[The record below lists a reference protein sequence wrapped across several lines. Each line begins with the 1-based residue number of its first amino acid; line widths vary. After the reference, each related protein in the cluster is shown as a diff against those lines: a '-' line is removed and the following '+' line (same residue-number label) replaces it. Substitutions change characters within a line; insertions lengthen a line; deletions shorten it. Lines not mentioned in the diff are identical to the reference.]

1 MSSVVQCGACGSSTT
16 ALTLKFV
23 SCLHALC
30 VPCLQNSLGFD
41 GCVKCPQCS
50 VSTQLHFGRLDPL
63 RSLPNVV
70 QASDTMT
77 GAAAGQSQA
86 IQTCDECWDGKPG
99 TVGCV
104 NCSLKF
110 CEYHGTGHLMSKSGK
125 GHTVKALSASSTEST
140 NSGSGSGRVVR
151 HRCALHTNE
160 VLKQFCLDCNQL
172 LCTQCIHTGAHRHDE
187 HKVMDIASAAQN
199 TRDTL
204 STKLSSCTSEYD
216 GVLSSAIETV
226 EKNIRMVHSQT
237 EFASEKV
244 SGFFKPLME
253 AVKKREDSLLTELD
267 ELRLKKLEP
276 LEKQLHQL
284 QECVSKGESAAN
296 ILQSFEDDVELL
308 RVWSWV
314 DASISKTMETAEDE
328 KEPCVTSGIVFGTT
342 DTASLLNDISKTGA
356 VLDVADG
363 TLKCHDQAGVND
375 HISISIE
382 LPENAI
388 SSVMEQDQL
397 DNIGLEISI
406 SDPDEDTTNVCTQL
420 TPASGRIQTER
431 TPLQAGHYNI
441 SARIGCVHLKGSPQ
455 KLVVSAMVTSEKFD
469 GNRCGS
475 RMNITDDGHS
485 LSKTGASSGWASTCT
500 TPIVT
505 GTGRSTLKVTIDKTA
520 CASIFLSACSSSNP
534 KLEDC
539 QQDKAQ
545 CFGWYGNCANDLH
558 TGKALGQR
566 WKTGDIIHLTVDHD
580 PHTLTGRHER
590 TGATETIPNVT
601 GNLYWIVAL
610 CSLDDK
616 ITLV

>member
-1 MSSVVQCGACGSSTT
+1 M
-16 ALTLKFV
+16 
-23 SCLHALC
+23 
-30 VPCLQNSLGFD
+30 QNSLGFD
-41 GCVKCPQCS
+41 GSVKCPLCS
-50 VSTQLHFGRLDPL
+50 VSTQLHFGQDPL

-70 QASDTMT
+70 QANDTT
-77 GAAAGQSQA
+77 GAAAGRGQA
-86 IQTCDECWDGKPG
+86 IQTCDECWDGKPA
-99 TVGCV
+99 TVGCE
-104 NCSLKF
+104 NCNGKF
-110 CEYHGTGHLMSKSGK
+110 CEHHGTGHPMSKSGK
-125 GHTVKALSASSTEST
+125 GHTVKALSASST
-140 NSGSGSGRVVR
+140 NIGSSSGRVVQ

-199 TRDTL
+199 TRETL
-204 STKLSSCTSEYD
+204 STKLSSCTSECD
-216 GVLSSAIETV
+216 GVVSSAVETV

-237 EFASEKV
+237 EYASEKV

-253 AVKKREDSLLTELD
+253 AVKKRKDSLLTELD

-284 QECVSKGESAAN
+284 QECVSKVESAAN
-296 ILQSFEDDVELL
+296 IVQSFQDDVELL

-314 DASISKTMETAEDE
+314 AASISKTMKTAEDE
-328 KEPCVTSGIVFGTT
+328 KEPCVTCGIVFGMT
-342 DTASLLNDISKTGA
+342 DTTSLLKDISKTGA

-363 TLKCHDQAGVND
+363 TLKCHDKAGVND

-431 TPLQAGHYNI
+431 IALQTGHYNI
-441 SARIGCVHLKGSPQ
+441 SAKIGCVHLKGSPQ
-455 KLVVSAMVTSEKFD
+455 KLVVSATNVTSKTFD

-475 RMNITDDGHS
+475 RVNITNDGRS
-485 LSKTGASSGWASTCT
+485 LSKTSGTGGFWSYALTA
-500 TPIVT
+500 PMVT
-505 GTGRSTLKVTIDKTA
+505 GSGSSTLKVTIDKTA
-520 CASIFLSACSSSNP
+520 SGNIFLSACSSSNP

-545 CFGWYGNCANDLH
+545 CFGWYGASAAGYH
-558 TGKALGQR
+558 TGKALGQP
-566 WKTGDIIHLTVDHD
+566 WQTGDIIHLTVDHD
-580 PHTLTGRHER
+580 RHTLTGRHER

-610 CSLDDK
+610 YDPGDK